1 MAKKLQNVKAVQKM
15 LDGTHAFQTK
25 RTHGFSDAKQKAE
38 KNKRREVGDIWEEKI
53 GTTLYRIE
61 QKKGF
66 RVKTPANSVAQ
77 EIRKEL
83 NAYPNCRKDCCTTTH
98 NHLDKKMQL
107 IHGMCYDCV
116 IEMEHKLRVTGK
128 YEEYEQKKIL
138 ENKKAWLERAEED
151 VKALKQAYTE
161 SQQYVTNADGL
172 LETWDAQMTP
182 AEFEEKVEK
191 QFAEFKKNF
200 LNDIHK
206 EKVNND

>member
-1 MAKKLQNVKAVQKM
+1 
-15 LDGTHAFQTK
+15 
-25 RTHGFSDAKQKAE
+25 
-38 KNKRREVGDIWEEKI
+38 
-53 GTTLYRIE
+53 
-61 QKKGF
+61 
-66 RVKTPANSVAQ
+66 
-77 EIRKEL
+77 
-83 NAYPNCRKDCCTTTH
+83 
-98 NHLDKKMQL
+98 MQL

-116 IEMEHKLRVTGK
+116 IEMEHELRKNGK
-128 YEEYEQKKIL
+128 YEEYEQKKIQD
-138 ENKKAWLERAEED
+138 NAKAWLKRAEED

-182 AEFEEKVEK
+182 AEFEVKVEK